1 MATIIILVIVLI
13 FSALIV
19 PFARQLVKDKVEL
32 KQTPINKKFELL
44 VSIIND
50 TLLEGRGEITLF
62 DDDPRLMNLM
72 SDDRRNLL
80 IQFYY
85 STGNLTITLNYK
97 YFQKELVHKEVYPNV
112 RNITIFGQKDI
123 ANSFIEVCNK
133 KILEHQQKVSY
144 NDAQKVSPNS
154 FQANSQSDPTQ
165 MLSAVYEDLSL
176 HQKQSIINLM
186 CMIAK
191 YGGKDDAETQKLSA
205 ISQQILILKV
215 SWVDCKTQFV
225 REGESAVLK
234 DLKSLEESSMG
245 SIILSIMQ
253 LLHELSFPS
262 ANIDPDLLNYT
273 LGLFEKLGY
282 SEQRVEGMLKKI
294 MLLGQMFGI

>member
-1 MATIIILVIVLI
+1 
-13 FSALIV
+13 
-19 PFARQLVKDKVEL
+19 
-32 KQTPINKKFELL
+32 
-44 VSIIND
+44 
-50 TLLEGRGEITLF
+50 
-62 DDDPRLMNLM
+62 
-72 SDDRRNLL
+72 
-80 IQFYY
+80 
-85 STGNLTITLNYK
+85 
-97 YFQKELVHKEVYPNV
+97 
-112 RNITIFGQKDI
+112 
-123 ANSFIEVCNK
+123 
-133 KILEHQQKVSY
+133 
-144 NDAQKVSPNS
+144 
-154 FQANSQSDPTQ
+154 
-165 MLSAVYEDLSL
+165 
-176 HQKQSIINLM
+176 
-186 CMIAK
+186 MIAK

>member
-1 MATIIILVIVLI
+1 MTTIIILVILLI

-19 PFARQLVKDKVEL
+19 PFARQLVKDKLEL
-32 KQTPINKKFELL
+32 RQNPINKKFELL

-50 TLLEGRGEITLF
+50 AMLGGKGEITLF

-80 IQFYY
+80 IEFYY

-133 KILEHQQKVSY
+133 KIFEHQQKVTY

-154 FQANSQSDPTQ
+154 FHANSQSDPTQ
-165 MLSAVYEDLSL
+165 ILSAVYEDLSL
-176 HQKQSIINLM
+176 HQKQSIINFM

-191 YGGKDDAETQKLSA
+191 YGGKVDTGIEKLTA
-205 ISQQILILKV
+205 ISQQVLILNV
-215 SWVDCKTQFV
+215 RLEDCKAQFIQ
-225 REGESAVLK
+225 EGESAVLN
-234 DLKSLEESSMG
+234 DLKKLEESCMS
-245 SIILSIMQ
+245 SIILSVMQ
-253 LLHELSFPS
+253 LLQELSFPS
-262 ANIDPDLLNYT
+262 ADIEPGLLNYT
-273 LGLFEKLGY
+273 LGLFEKMGY
-282 SEQRVEGMLKKI
+282 SEQRVEGILKKI

>member
-1 MATIIILVIVLI
+1 MTTIIILVILLI

-19 PFARQLVKDKVEL
+19 PFARQLVKDKLEL

-50 TLLEGRGEITLF
+50 TMLGGRGEITLF

-97 YFQKELVHKEVYPNV
+97 YFQKELVHKEVYHNV

-133 KILEHQQKVSY
+133 KILEHQQKVTY

-154 FQANSQSDPTQ
+154 FHANSQSDPTQ
-165 MLSAVYEDLSL
+165 ILSAVYEDLSL
-176 HQKQSIINLM
+176 HQKQSIINFM

-191 YGGKDDAETQKLSA
+191 YGGKDDIGIEKLTA
-205 ISQQILILKV
+205 ISQQVLILNV
-215 SWVDCKTQFV
+215 RLEDCKAQFIQ
-225 REGESAVLK
+225 EGESAVLN
-234 DLKSLEESSMG
+234 DLKKLEESCMS
-245 SIILSIMQ
+245 SIILSVMQ
-253 LLHELSFPS
+253 LLQELSFPS
-262 ANIDPDLLNYT
+262 ADIEPGLLNYT
-273 LGLFEKLGY
+273 LGLFEKMGY
-282 SEQRVEGMLKKI
+282 SEQRVEGILKKI